1 MRTEL
6 EYRTFEELLD
16 SVKIDIRGFDLE
28 GLIDDQ
34 PLIKVAQ
41 RVNYELGLRINPDK
55 SKVIHVEKGK
65 VKLPSDFKVLNFA
78 LVCDRLT
85 NYLEYPVQWSYK
97 TYDQGVH
104 DGKMDAEM
112 IFKNTMVQQY
122 STLTQIEPGSNL
134 INHCLGTT
142 YVVVQVFSPDNTM
155 LTFDVNIVDK
165 DNIEILSE
173 LTETLDRIK
182 VVVMGARSATCPTP
196 STCNIEEPCKN
207 EIPKDSCKLETDSDK
222 CAVVSGWR
230 NGIRYE
236 YRNFVRLNIKKNR
249 SVSPHC
255 ININSMDPMAAWI
268 KNGFIETNFEEG
280 DMFISY
286 DSLMEDDE
294 GNLLVLDH
302 PLVNEFYEYALKE
315 RIYENLFMAGE
326 AVNNHLQLSAQK
338 LRVARNNALSFI
350 NTPDFA
356 EMRENWRMNRKA
368 MYHRY
373 YNMFKS

>member
-1 MRTEL
+1 MKTEV

-28 GLIDDQ
+28 GMIDDQ
-34 PLIKVAQ
+34 QLIKVAQ

-55 SKVIHVEKGK
+55 SKVIRVEKGMA
-65 VKLPSDFKVLNFA
+65 KLPSDFKVLNFA
-78 LVCDRLT
+78 LACDRLD

-122 STLTQIEPGSNL
+122 STLTEIAPGPNT
-134 INHCLGTT
+134 INHCLGTR
-142 YVVVQVFSPDNTM
+142 YIVVQVFSPDNTM
-155 LTFDVNIVDK
+155 LTFDVNIVDQ
-165 DNIEILSE
+165 DNIEIISE
-173 LTETLDRIK
+173 LTETLQNIK
-182 VVVMGARSATCPTP
+182 VVVMGTRSSCPNP
-196 STCNIEEPCKN
+196 SLCQVQEECKN
-207 EIPKDSCKLETDSDK
+207 EIPKDSCGIEVDTEK
-222 CAVVSGWR
+222 CGVVAGWR
-230 NGIRYE
+230 NGVRYE
-236 YRNFVRLNIKKNR
+236 YKNLSRLRIIKNK

-255 ININSMDPMAAWI
+255 INLNSMHPMAAWI

-280 DMFISY
+280 DLFISY

-294 GNLLVLDH
+294 GNLLVMDH

-315 RIYENLFMAGE
+315 RIYENLFQAGE
-326 AVNNHLQLSAQK
+326 ATQNHLQLSAQK
-338 LRVARNNALSFI
+338 LRFARNNALSFI
-350 NTPDFA
+350 NTPDFD
-356 EMRENWRMNRKA
+356 ELLQNWRMNRKA
-368 MYHRY
+368 MYHNY